1 MSMFSL
7 AICAPLL
14 CCLLVCN
21 AAGPHPSVSPRRR
34 LILTQPMALT
44 SAKLLMASQNTNP
57 TLSPPGEVRA
67 IVRRR
72 ERESGRVVES
82 RGVVDGAAFLCETIA
97 AGNHYPGQLDLPT
110 ALGPETRATREQFV
124 RFDANAAVPYPVDF
138 GCATSWSKLWGAS
151 RCGLMHPHHE
161 DSDRFVWRR
170 ASDVALEIAAYAYDD
185 GVRPYSPDNPNL
197 LQPFATRLAVGAVY
211 RLGLEVAPASTLYT
225 LRDVNGTTIENK
237 TVYHANACVDAA
249 TGYKLGLYFGGSC
262 AAPYAV
268 TVCYSPSNG
277 WPQGVSAA
285 FVLLG
290 IVCLASCVWGAVWCH
305 RRRRRRRRR
314 RLDGGKSRAEGH
326 VLALQPS

>member
-1 MSMFSL
+1 MNAGECRDTVPPKWIQSEGKAAPFWSMFFL
-7 AICAPLL
+7 AICATLL
-14 CCLLVCN
+14 CCLL
-21 AAGPHPSVSPRRR
+21 AAGPQTSISPRQR

-44 SAKLLMASQNTNP
+44 SDTFS
-57 TLSPPGEVRA
+57 
-67 IVRRR
+67 
-72 ERESGRVVES
+72 
-82 RGVVDGAAFLCETIA
+82 CETVA
-97 AGNHYPGQLDLPT
+97 AGNHYPGQLDMPT

-124 RFDANAAVPYPVDF
+124 RFDANAAAPYPVDF

-151 RCGLMHPHHE
+151 RCGLMHPHHKN
-161 DSDRFVWRR
+161 SDRFVWRR

-225 LRDVNGTTIENK
+225 LRDVNGTTLENK
-237 TVYHANACVDAA
+237 TVHHANACVNAA

-262 AAPYAV
+262 AAPYEV

-277 WPQGVSAA
+277 WPQGVSMA

-290 IVCLASCVWGAVWCH
+290 VVCLASCVWGAVWCH
-305 RRRRRRRRR
+305 RRWRRLRRRQV
-314 RLDGGKSRAEGH
+314 DGGKSQAEGH